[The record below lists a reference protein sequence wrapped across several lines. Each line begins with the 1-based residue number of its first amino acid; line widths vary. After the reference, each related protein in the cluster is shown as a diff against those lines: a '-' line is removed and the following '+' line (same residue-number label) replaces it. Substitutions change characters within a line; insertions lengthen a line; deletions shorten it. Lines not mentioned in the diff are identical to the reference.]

1 MVDGSMVGLAHSLA
15 ILTYTTGVLMQTLP
29 IPWKSLRAYGRLLM
43 WDGVISEMATL
54 SIGLVQTLVGWVSG
68 VMQQSIGAPFVGSG
82 GEMALIVAQLAA
94 LDGGLF
100 LLISALST
108 SVVLAPAATALASML
123 GPLLTWVTV
132 ALIVWLIV
140 QTILGFLPTIWLT
153 FYTLGV
159 VFLAIPFRLG
169 RRLGTNLMATSIV
182 LMVMLPFMPS
192 LAIWLEG
199 QLGYQTAIKP
209 IENIIDR
216 SKRNPES
223 VLLLIPQL
231 PLSVAGLMVSVVVAL
246 VVFPFAWFFIISM
259 VVRSLA
265 SMLGSNASGPSVSSF
280 VLTPAWEMGGRLG
293 K

>member
-1 MVDGSMVGLAHSLA
+1 MIGLAHSLA

-29 IPWKSLRAYGRLLM
+29 VPWKSLRAYGPLLM

-54 SIGLVQTLVGWVSG
+54 SISLVQVLVLWLTGTIREG
-68 VMQQSIGAPFVGSG
+68 IGAPFIGSG
-82 GEMALIVAQLAA
+82 GEMGLIVTQLVT
-94 LDGGLF
+94 LDAGIF
-100 LLISALST
+100 LLISGLST
-108 SVVLAPAATALASML
+108 TVILAPVAAALASML
-123 GPLLTWVTV
+123 GPLLTWITV

-140 QTILGFLPTIWLT
+140 QAILGFLPTIWLT

-169 RRLGTNLMATSIV
+169 RRLGTSLMATSIV
-182 LMVMLPFMPS
+182 LMVMLPLMPA
-192 LAIWLEG
+192 LAVWLEG

-209 IENIIDR
+209 VENIMQQA
-216 SKRNPES
+216 KTKPEN
-223 VLLLIPQL
+223 LIKLVPQL
-231 PLSVAGLMVSVVVAL
+231 PLSIAGLMVSVVVAL
-246 VVFPFAWFFIISM
+246 VIFPFAFFFIISM

-280 VLTPAWEMGGRLG
+280 VLTPAWETGGRLT

>member
-29 IPWKSLRAYGRLLM
+29 VPWKSIRAYGPLLM

-54 SIGLVQTLVGWVSG
+54 SIGLVQTLVIWVQNI
-68 VMQQSIGAPFVGSG
+68 VQQSIGAPLTGSG
-82 GEMALIVAQLAA
+82 TEMALIVAQLTA
-94 LDGGLF
+94 LDAGLF
-100 LLISALST
+100 LLISTLST
-108 SVVLAPAATALASML
+108 TVVLAPAASALSSMF

-140 QTILGFLPTIWLT
+140 QTILGFLPTLWLT

-169 RRLGTNLMATSIV
+169 RRFGTSLMATSIV
-182 LMVMLPFMPS
+182 LMVMLPLMPS

-209 IENIIDR
+209 VEDILQKSKTKPEN
-216 SKRNPES
+216 
-223 VLLLIPQL
+223 LLKLIPQL

-246 VVFPFAWFFIISM
+246 VIFPFAYFFIISM

-280 VLTPAWEMGGRLG
+280 VLTPAWETGGRLT